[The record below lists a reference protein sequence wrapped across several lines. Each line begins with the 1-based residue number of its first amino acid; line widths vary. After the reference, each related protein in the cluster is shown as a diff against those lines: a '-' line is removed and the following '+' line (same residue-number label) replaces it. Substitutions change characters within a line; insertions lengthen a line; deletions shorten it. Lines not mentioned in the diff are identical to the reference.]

1 MVQNEIPLGDL
12 DEVNKSIKMV
22 NMIVKLDVPIIK
34 IVPLTNL
41 RDLSITLDG
50 LTGED
55 PDDEL
60 PSTLVEFI
68 QGASNIES
76 LSLAFEEDE
85 ERGAP
90 PWGSI
95 DLFSKLGSDCFPNL
109 RILETKSLYLA
120 PIDNYSGPE
129 FRQFI
134 RSSNKLQKIILSTDG
149 YDSTPGLLYPPG
161 LILTPTDM
169 EEMMPSIRH
178 FGGLG
183 NVLQDLDNFVLDEM
197 PNLRGLGYFNGYEE
211 GDEWGAIANLLS
223 KLATKLPALEE
234 LILVQFNW
242 PEHNQLDR
250 LLEAIQPLPR
260 LRRLAISLWHSKIST
275 REFVDNIQ
283 HFYERIGAPCPE
295 VNVDI
300 INPNTPLQRFGNW
313 KQNVPQSSMKCGGT
327 SFHFKS
333 FAPVPAPFGILDIP
347 DSASKSSEAEV
358 AFGSYESLMGLARSG
373 SRMTMELFSRV
384 LIWIGRIGAN
394 GAGVGSGGP
403 RGLLVLSLSEVNQRK
418 RYTVRNCTATETE
431 PGRVRKES
439 SKEPQLRTDQNFG
452 KSEIEIIS
460 VDDYHHT
467 PTYLVS
473 ASRPVSTM
481 PLPQVPPELK
491 PIAPFL
497 QRADEMRAKDPII
510 SFWCEYYAVK
520 KGLSLKLSGG
530 GGRQFLAKLM
540 DSLEATKKAL
550 RDHESIQNEEV
561 AYLYVENFADRIFVM
576 ADEEDRRGAA
586 SRSTA
591 KKFLAAGQFYDL
603 LGAFDN
609 VKLSHTPKTIEKRTY
624 SKWRA
629 TEISKAFRDGR
640 APPPPPSP
648 SAPVDSQL
656 PSSLTDPSASIALFS
671 PPTAHTHN
679 RSQSSQSPSTATTS
693 SLITSVNGSGFGN
706 GNGTGSTSR
715 RRASDVSTTTPT
727 RSAGGSSPLWSNRVY
742 SPPDA
747 PGRDG
752 NPPSVIESP
761 IKEKHEEDSETDLGT
776 DEDGNGGHLRGD
788 ARRSRFNSTE
798 NGHEASGESVVG
810 SNGVWDNRQASLAV
824 QPPESRQASFAQRPS
839 DSAIHGQGPTSPT
852 AASLPVINGP
862 PTLIPGT
869 ANTDSTH
876 LPNRRHPSPSASTAT
891 PASSHASIPPA
902 SSPAPKTDSPTE
914 STSTPTGSPAGANAL
929 ATALV
934 LPPRRVHFSGSTV
947 GGLSSVASSSPD
959 PTNSR
964 RYEPTPRAPPAI
976 LPPPDVDALPPL
988 TGALVRPQAYQ
999 INRAI
1004 PNVAY
1009 PTASAPPYPE
1019 PTYVAPPA
1027 LVQPHPHGHHH
1038 SPSQSHSHS
1047 PSQTHALVQVPQQS
1061 SYPYTPATPH
1071 AKPASP
1077 PLPTAISGPST
1088 QRAQKHAK
1096 FAISALD
1103 YDDLETARRELLN
1116 ALAIVNGR
1124 AT

>member
-1 MVQNEIPLGDL
+1 
-12 DEVNKSIKMV
+12 
-22 NMIVKLDVPIIK
+22 
-34 IVPLTNL
+34 
-41 RDLSITLDG
+41 
-50 LTGED
+50 
-55 PDDEL
+55 
-60 PSTLVEFI
+60 
-68 QGASNIES
+68 
-76 LSLAFEEDE
+76 
-85 ERGAP
+85 
-90 PWGSI
+90 
-95 DLFSKLGSDCFPNL
+95 
-109 RILETKSLYLA
+109 
-120 PIDNYSGPE
+120 
-129 FRQFI
+129 
-134 RSSNKLQKIILSTDG
+134 
-149 YDSTPGLLYPPG
+149 
-161 LILTPTDM
+161 
-169 EEMMPSIRH
+169 
-178 FGGLG
+178 
-183 NVLQDLDNFVLDEM
+183 
-197 PNLRGLGYFNGYEE
+197 
-211 GDEWGAIANLLS
+211 
-223 KLATKLPALEE
+223 
-234 LILVQFNW
+234 
-242 PEHNQLDR
+242 
-250 LLEAIQPLPR
+250 
-260 LRRLAISLWHSKIST
+260 
-275 REFVDNIQ
+275 
-283 HFYERIGAPCPE
+283 
-295 VNVDI
+295 
-300 INPNTPLQRFGNW
+300 
-313 KQNVPQSSMKCGGT
+313 
-327 SFHFKS
+327 
-333 FAPVPAPFGILDIP
+333 
-347 DSASKSSEAEV
+347 
-358 AFGSYESLMGLARSG
+358 
-373 SRMTMELFSRV
+373 MELFSRV

-394 GAGVGSGGP
+394 GARVGSGGP

-467 PTYLVS
+467 PAYLVS

-656 PSSLTDPSASIALFS
+656 PSSLTDPSASQTLTIGSTSSLPLEAPS
-671 PPTAHTHN
+671 PSSPPPTAHTHN

-752 NPPSVIESP
+752 NPPSIIESP
-761 IKEKHEEDSETDLGT
+761 IKEKRVRRGLSNLSSRATPGVDEEDSGTDLGT
-776 DEDGNGGHLRGD
+776 DEDGGGGHLRAD
-788 ARRSRFNSTE
+788 PRRSRFNSTE
-798 NGHEASGESVVG
+798 NEHEAGGESVVG

-869 ANTDSTH
+869 ANTDSTPSSQSSSKQTSPRSGH
-876 LPNRRHPSPSASTAT
+876 PNVPGRHPSPSASTAT

-902 SSPAPKTDSPTE
+902 SSPAPKPDSPTE

-947 GGLSSVASSSPD
+947 GGLSSVASSSPESSPEQMSIPLPD
-959 PTNSR
+959 QRAPLQITGPPPTASPTNSR

-1027 LVQPHPHGHHH
+1027 LVQPHPHGHHHH